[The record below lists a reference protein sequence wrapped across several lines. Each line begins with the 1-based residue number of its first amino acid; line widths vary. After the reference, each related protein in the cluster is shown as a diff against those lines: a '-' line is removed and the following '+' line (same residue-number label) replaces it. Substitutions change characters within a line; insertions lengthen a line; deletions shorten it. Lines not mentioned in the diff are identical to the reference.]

1 MQTLRKSATVCR
13 HFPGKSIKISNIL
26 YTCRTDLCKKKLAN
40 SMELPGCI
48 VDLLFQE
55 TEQFVRNLHS
65 TSFGF
70 RFGFKGGNCLTTYC
84 SMAWINSRKIWMGT
98 RTHTYIHTQ
107 LIDERSLL
115 FRARAT
121 KTRSSHMCTK
131 VFHTF
136 RLPNEW
142 ARSTTLV
149 WSTKSRT
156 RDLICR

>member
-26 YTCRTDLCKKKLAN
+26 YRTDLCKKKLAN
-40 SMELPGCI
+40 SMELPGCT

-84 SMAWINSRKIWMGT
+84 SMAWINSRKI
-98 RTHTYIHTQ
+98 
-107 LIDERSLL
+107 
-115 FRARAT
+115 
-121 KTRSSHMCTK
+121 
-131 VFHTF
+131 
-136 RLPNEW
+136 
-142 ARSTTLV
+142 
-149 WSTKSRT
+149 
-156 RDLICR
+156 